1 MQHVKCKEKTK
12 LYLSMIV
19 FQKLCTDKN
28 EVWNRIENNKHLY
41 FGLMFFFSVSF
52 IVIVII
58 IIPKLSDFYFL
69 MIHDWFVCKDS
80 VELNSIIW
88 LLTIALLNECLLSTY
103 KDTKHYASDKWNWT
117 NLTQMGEG

>member
-69 MIHDWFVCKDS
+69 MIHD
-80 VELNSIIW
+80 
-88 LLTIALLNECLLSTY
+88 
-103 KDTKHYASDKWNWT
+103 
-117 NLTQMGEG
+117 